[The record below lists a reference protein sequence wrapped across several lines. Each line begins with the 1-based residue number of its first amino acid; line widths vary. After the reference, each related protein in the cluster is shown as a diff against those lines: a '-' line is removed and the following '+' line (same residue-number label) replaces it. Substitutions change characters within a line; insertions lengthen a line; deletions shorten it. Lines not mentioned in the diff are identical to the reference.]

1 MMKKTLEEINEKI
14 KEGKA
19 VVLTAEEMTRL
30 VKEKGPEDAFKQVDV
45 VTTATFGAMCS
56 SGVFLNFGHAD
67 PPIKMTKVWLND
79 VPAYTGIAAVD
90 AYLGATEPSEKF
102 HFYYGGAQVI
112 EDLVRRKPVV
122 LRAEAYGTDCYPR
135 KSITTMITLD
145 DLNQAIMVNPRN
157 AYQRYNAATNSG
169 SKTLFTYMGKLLPEM
184 ANITFSGA
192 GELSPLMNDPDYE
205 TIGLG
210 IRIFLAGAEGYI
222 IGHGTQHSPEN
233 GFATLMVKGNLK
245 EMSPEFL
252 RAAVFEGYGCTLYLG
267 LGVPIPVLN
276 PGIAR
281 KTGISDEEIFTSLVD
296 YSYPSRNRP
305 VLKKVSYAELK
316 SGWVEVN
323 GKKIKTSPLSSL
335 FMAKKIA
342 RLLKEKIIR
351 GEFLL
356 TLPVER
362 LPKRST
368 VKPLEIKELKAG
380 QFIKVKKDIPEQK
393 KMYKDDSLCFHCGHC
408 LSICPSGVFMKTEQW
423 EIKSQP
429 ERCSGCGL
437 CLDACPAGAINVR
450 K

>member
-1 MMKKTLEEINEKI
+1 MRKKTLEEINEKI
-14 KEGKA
+14 KERKA
-19 VVLTAEEMTRL
+19 VVLTAEEMARL
-30 VKEKGPEDAFKQVDV
+30 VKEKGAEEAFKQVDV

-56 SGVFLNFGHAD
+56 SGVLLNFGHSD
-67 PPIKMTKVWLND
+67 PPIKMTRVWLND

-102 HFYYGGAQVI
+102 HIHYGGAQVI

-135 KSITTMITLD
+135 KSITTTITID
-145 DLNQAIMVNPRN
+145 DLNQAIMLNPRN
-157 AYQRYNAATNSG
+157 AYQKYNAATNSG
-169 SKTLFTYMGKLLPEM
+169 SKTLFTYMGKLLPQM
-184 ANITFSGA
+184 TNVTFSGA

-210 IRIFLAGAEGYI
+210 TRIFLAGAEGYI

-233 GFATLMVKGNLK
+233 GFATLMVKGHLK

-281 KTGISDEEIFTSLVD
+281 KTGISDEKIFTNLVD
-296 YSYPSRNRP
+296 YSFPTRNRP
-305 VLKKVSYAELK
+305 VLKKVTYAELK

-323 GKKIKTSPLSSL
+323 GKKIKASPLSSL
-335 FMAKKIA
+335 FMARKIA
-342 RLLKEKIIR
+342 RLLKEKIRR
-351 GEFLL
+351 GEFFL

-362 LPKRST
+362 LPGKST
-368 VKPLEIKELKAG
+368 TRTLDIKEAPVEQLKEE
-380 QFIKVKKDIPEQK
+380 KRDIPEK
-393 KMYKDDSLCFHCGHC
+393 ARMYKDDSLCFHCGHC
-408 LSICPSGVFMKTEQW
+408 LSLCPAGVFVKTNRW
-423 EIKSQP
+423 EIKAQP
-429 ERCSGCGL
+429 ERCTGCGL
-437 CLDACPAGAINVR
+437 CLGACPASAILVR

>member
-1 MMKKTLEEINEKI
+1 MMKKTLDEINEKI
-14 KEGKA
+14 KEKKA

-30 VKEKGPEDAFKQVDV
+30 VKEKGVEEAFKQVDV

-56 SGVFLNFGHAD
+56 SGVFLNFGHSD
-67 PPIKMTKVWLND
+67 PPIKMTRVWLND

-90 AYLGATEPSEKF
+90 AYLGSTEPSEKF
-102 HFYYGGAQVI
+102 HIHYGGAQVI

-135 KSITTMITLD
+135 KSITTIITID

-157 AYQRYNAATNSG
+157 AYQKYNAATNSG

-184 ANITFSGA
+184 ANVTFSGT

-210 IRIFLAGAEGYI
+210 TRIFLAGAEGYI

-233 GFATLMVKGNLK
+233 GFATLMVKGHLK

-296 YSYPSRNRP
+296 YSYPTRNRP

-323 GKKIKTSPLSSL
+323 GKKIKSSPLSSL

-351 GEFLL
+351 GEFSL

-362 LPKRST
+362 LPEKST
-368 VKPLEIKELKAG
+368 VKTLEIKEATVE
-380 QFIKVKKDIPEQK
+380 QFKEEKREVPENVK
-393 KMYKDDSLCFHCGHC
+393 MFRDDSRCFHCGYC
-408 LSICPSGVFMKTEQW
+408 LSLCPNGVFVKTDQW
-423 EIKSQP
+423 EIIAQT
-429 ERCSGCGL
+429 ERCTGCGL
-437 CLDACPAGAINVR
+437 CLEACPADAILVR